1 MHTKKETRFIE
12 VNLNT
17 ISFLL
22 DAISLFESD
31 TQVGGSD
38 SQRHSDRD
46 YVSEDGEYSLSDGQ
60 IKKLVLALND
70 LFHGIKSEE

>member
-12 VNLNT
+12 VDLNT

-22 DAISLFESD
+22 DAISLFEPD
-31 TQVGGSD
+31 VQVDDSD
-38 SQRHSDRD
+38 SQRHSDGD
-46 YVSEDGEYSLSDGQ
+46 YVSEDGEYSLSDEQ
-60 IKKLVLALND
+60 IKTLVLVLND